1 MFPPLPFPIV
11 ADSEAMRRVMAQA
24 SRAAASPG
32 GVLLRGEPGS
42 GRRLLARVI
51 HDLRA
56 GPDALF
62 VEADCTASDGTDAE
76 MRLFGTR
83 EPVPPPT
90 PRRRGVEQVTRD
102 SLVCQAFGGT
112 LVFLNLPQLPG
123 RAQDRLVRVLRDREA
138 AIVGGG
144 RLRGAIRAIACV
156 EPAFDALGDDE
167 RLRVELGRR
176 LSASC
181 IDVPPLR
188 DRRADIVPLAQMFL
202 RDACLVAGVAIKQLG
217 DPARAL
223 LETLP
228 FAGNVRELRDLVALL
243 VNHTHDKT
251 VHLEDVVRAVRGNG
265 ALTPIQ
271 VATLRDARLR
281 FEEQYIREVLEQCRG
296 RVAEAARALGIQR
309 TNLYRKMRLLGVTY
323 PSRRTSS

>member
-1 MFPPLPFPIV
+1 MFSALPFPIV
-11 ADSEAMRRVMAQA
+11 ADSEAMRRAMAQA

-56 GPDALF
+56 VPDALF
-62 VEADCTASDGTDAE
+62 VEADCATSAGTDAE
-76 MRLFGTR
+76 LRLFGTR
-83 EPVPPPT
+83 EPVPRS
-90 PRRRGVEQVTRD
+90 PRRRGVEQATRD

-112 LVFLNLPQLPG
+112 LVLVNLLELSG
-123 RAQDRLVRVLRDREA
+123 RVQDRLLHVLRDREA
-138 AIVGGG
+138 AIVGDG
-144 RLRGAIRAIACV
+144 RLRGGIRAVACV
-156 EPAFDALGDDE
+156 EPAFDAMQDDE
-167 RLRVELGRR
+167 RLRVELGKR
-176 LSASC
+176 LSAMC

-202 RDACLVAGVAIKQLG
+202 KDACLVAGIAIKELS

-228 FAGNVRELRDLVALL
+228 FAGNVRELRDLVALV
-243 VNHTHDKT
+243 VNCNHDKT
-251 VHLEDVVRAVRGNG
+251 VHLEDVVRAVRGQG
-265 ALTPIQ
+265 PLTRLQ
-271 VATLRDARLR
+271 VASLHDARLR
-281 FEEQYIREVLEQCRG
+281 FEGQYIREVLEQHRG

-323 PSRRTSS
+323 APRRNSS

>member
-1 MFPPLPFPIV
+1 MFAALPFPIV
-11 ADSEAMRRVMAQA
+11 ADSEAMRRVLAEA

-56 GPDALF
+56 DPDALF
-62 VEADCTASDGTDAE
+62 IEADCTASAGTDAE
-76 MRLFGTR
+76 IRLFGIHETAPR
-83 EPVPPPT
+83 S

-102 SLVCQAFGGT
+102 SLVCRAFGGT

-144 RLRGAIRAIACV
+144 RLRGGIRAIACV

-167 RLRVELGRR
+167 RLRVELGKR
-176 LSASC
+176 LSATC

-188 DRRADIVPLAQMFL
+188 ERRPDIVPLAQMFL
-202 RDACLVAGVAIKQLG
+202 KDACLIAGVAIKELS

-228 FAGNVRELRDLVALL
+228 FSGNVRELRHLVALL
-243 VNHTHDKT
+243 VSHTHDKT
-251 VHLEDVVRAVRGNG
+251 VHLDDVVHAVRGNG

-281 FEEQYIREVLEQCRG
+281 FEEQYIREVLEQYRG
-296 RVAEAARALGIQR
+296 RVADAAHALGIQR

-323 PSRRTSS
+323 ASRRTSS